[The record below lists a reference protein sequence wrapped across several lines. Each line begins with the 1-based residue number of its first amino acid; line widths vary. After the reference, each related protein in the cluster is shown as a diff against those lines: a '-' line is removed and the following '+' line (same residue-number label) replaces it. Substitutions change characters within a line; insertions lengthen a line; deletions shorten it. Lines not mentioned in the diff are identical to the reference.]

1 MSKEFKATKK
11 HIEKKYKDQII
22 LLNDIIKIKI
32 APSNIHGVGVFAMQ
46 DIKKG
51 EKLYTDMIPHQ
62 FDLPFS
68 KFGKLRKEIVDILLG
83 HFPLIVEGSHF
94 LYPVTKFSAYLNH
107 SDTPNYDAVNDVALT
122 DIKKDEEVT
131 EDYRLIANYD
141 KIFEWL
147 VDKK

>member
-1 MSKEFKATKK
+1 MSKEFKVTKK

-32 APSNIHGVGVFAMQ
+32 APSSIHGVGVFAMQ

-68 KFGKLRKEIVDILLG
+68 KFSKLKKAIVDILLG
-83 HFPLIVEGSHF
+83 HFPLIIEGSHF

-107 SDTPNYDAVNDVALT
+107 SYTPNYDAVNDVALT
-122 DIKKDEEVT
+122 DIKKDEEIT

-141 KIFEWL
+141 KIFKWL